1 LFEHSESTA
10 NARGGG
16 RRDGS
21 TRPAQRAIAGH
32 SGRARLVIAR
42 LRGISL
48 QSLILRVSARKDAL
62 SRRRVIMRCDYACG
76 SPDHLMHRRKFLG
89 LGLGGVVAGLGA
101 FGRPAVAKAL
111 ESNDRRVLVVNM
123 AGGLSQLESWDP
135 KPGTRTGGPFRAI
148 PTSVP
153 GIHIS

>member
-1 LFEHSESTA
+1 
-10 NARGGG
+10 
-16 RRDGS
+16 
-21 TRPAQRAIAGH
+21 
-32 SGRARLVIAR
+32 
-42 LRGISL
+42 
-48 QSLILRVSARKDAL
+48 
-62 SRRRVIMRCDYACG
+62 MRCDYACG
-76 SPDHLMHRRKFLG
+76 SEDHLIHRRKFLG

-101 FGRPAVAKAL
+101 FGRPSLAKAL

-153 GIHIS
+153 GIHLSELLPMTARQMHRLAIVRGVNTSEDDHGKGA